1 MVKLGVGSE
10 DLLLTEKGFDF
21 VEVFFARSR
30 SEADR
35 CCRRLEA
42 VSIPAQ
48 VESAASLP
56 SECGVAVLVPSTRL
70 VEASEILTRMAH
82 DDEDEDFEI
91 DDDDEDDDYGSDDDL
106 EFDGDDDDD
115 EFDDDDADEPEE
127 DDDF

>member
-10 DLLLTEKGFDF
+10 DLLLNEKGFNF
-21 VEVFFARSR
+21 VEVLFARSR
-30 SEADR
+30 NEAER

-56 SECGVAVLVPSTRL
+56 SECGVAVLVPAARL

-82 DDEDEDFEI
+82 DDEDDDFEI
-91 DDDDEDDDYGSDDDL
+91 DDDEDDDYGSDDDDL
-106 EFDGDDDDD
+106 EFDDDDDDD
-115 EFDDDDADEPEE
+115 EFDDDDSDEPEE